1 MTNYQKWNISG
12 IRTDLYTEE
21 GLLGK
26 NKQGEKKNYKYKGKI
41 ALVEHIRDNS
51 NFSFEGV
58 HDLSLYSRGY
68 KKSCHQS
75 IHSSQ
80 NMKNK

>member
-41 ALVEHIRDNS
+41 ALVEHTR
-51 NFSFEGV
+51 
-58 HDLSLYSRGY
+58 
-68 KKSCHQS
+68 
-75 IHSSQ
+75 
-80 NMKNK
+80 